1 MPLSLVKVSLHPAN
15 EVKNC
20 IGLQP
25 NECELSAIIT
35 SLLRFGPR
43 QVLSKNF
50 IHSQNRRVGIVHP
63 KLAWKRLPEWP
74 DTNVY
79 A

>member
-1 MPLSLVKVSLHPAN
+1 MPLSPVKVSLHPAN
-15 EVKNC
+15 ERKNC

-43 QVLSKNF
+43 KVLSKNS
-50 IHSQNRRVGIVHP
+50 IHAQNGKVGNVGQSGQR
-63 KLAWKRLPEWP
+63 LARAHRNL
-74 DTNVY
+74 
-79 A
+79 